1 MKVVYLVLAII
12 TSEGY
17 DLQKIKFETT
27 LTCDE
32 IHEAVIE
39 YKNIGERTYPIYQ
52 NKIAFAHWCEDQQG
66 NYYLGY
72 EYE

>member
-1 MKVVYLVLAII
+1 MKN
-12 TSEGY
+12 
-17 DLQKIKFETT
+17 Q
-27 LTCDE
+27 
-32 IHEAVIE
+32 
-39 YKNIGERTYPIYQ
+39 YKNIEERTYPIYQ

>member
-1 MKVVYLVLAII
+1 MKVVYLVLAIV

-17 DLQKIKFETT
+17 DLQKLKFETT

-39 YKNIGERTYPIYQ
+39 YKDIGERTYPVYQ
-52 NKIAFAHWCEDQQG
+52 NKIACIG
-66 NYYLGY
+66 NNFVG
-72 EYE
+72 